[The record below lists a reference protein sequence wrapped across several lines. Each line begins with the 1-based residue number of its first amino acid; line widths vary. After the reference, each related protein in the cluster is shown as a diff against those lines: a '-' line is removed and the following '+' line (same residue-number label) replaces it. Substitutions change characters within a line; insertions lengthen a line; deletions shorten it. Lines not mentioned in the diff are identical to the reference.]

1 MITVVLADDH
11 PLVRR
16 GLRAVLEAEEDIEVL
31 AEAGDGLDAL
41 AQVERH
47 RPHVLVIDLAMPRMT
62 GVEAARRAG
71 ELPAPPRV
79 VMLSMHADE
88 PYVLD
93 ALRAGALAYVLKD
106 SGADELVRAVRSAA
120 RGERYLSA
128 TLTQRALDAYAER
141 GRQEGDAPHEAL
153 TAREREVL
161 LLVAQ
166 GLSNGEIAARLHLG
180 ATTVKTHVGRIL
192 DKLELRD
199 RVQAVVL
206 AYESALVRPGL
217 SA

>member
-62 GVEAARRAG
+62 GLEAARRAG
-71 ELPAPPRV
+71 ELPASPRV

-106 SGADELVRAVRSAA
+106 SGADELVRAVRAAA

-128 TLTQRALDAYAER
+128 ILTQRALDAYAER

-161 LLVAQ
+161 QLAAE
-166 GLSNGEIAARLHLG
+166 GRTSAEIGQALHLSPR
-180 ATTVKTHVGRIL
+180 TVETHRASL
-192 DKLELRD
+192 LRKLSLKSQTD
-199 RVQAVVL
+199 
-206 AYESALVRPGL
+206 LVRYAVRHGILPPD
-217 SA
+217 